1 VNRKERTRLEMEI
14 KCLKKYINQKR
25 KKPQQNDA
33 ARLARILGAYAQP
46 AARALEKMYL
56 NGPEILQSEF
66 RGLLSGTK
74 GAINTKESVV
84 FEARQ
89 KCGGKRSSERSVMVE
104 ARQKC
109 GANRFS
115 IQPPSSRRRPQSCD
129 PDSPSRRKEL
139 QDQVCIAAA
148 DRNLSACLIR

>member
-1 VNRKERTRLEMEI
+1 MNRKERTRLEMEI
-14 KCLKKYINQKR
+14 KCLKKDINQKR

-46 AARALEKMYL
+46 AASALEKTYSH
-56 NGPEILQSEF
+56 GPEILQSEF

-74 GAINTKESVV
+74 GAINNKESGI
-84 FEARQ
+84 FEARA
-89 KCGGKRSSERSVMVE
+89 KCGGNRSSQRSVMVE

-109 GANRFS
+109 GGNRFS
-115 IQPPSSRRRPQSCD
+115 IQTPSSRRRPQSCD